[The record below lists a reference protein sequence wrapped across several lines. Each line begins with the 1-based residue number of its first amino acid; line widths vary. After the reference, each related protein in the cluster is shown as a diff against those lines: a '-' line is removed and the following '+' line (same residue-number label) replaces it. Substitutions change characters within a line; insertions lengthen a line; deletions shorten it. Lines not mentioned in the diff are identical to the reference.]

1 MSVRK
6 VKAIKMIPET
16 RTPPQ
21 PSTASLS
28 DPTPVPTTA
37 ACQEDDANL
46 AQCPTP
52 QLVATFE
59 TWIEKATSQQ
69 LQRLPHRNRLQSL
82 ETWIEKAASQQ
93 LQPGET
99 AQLLA
104 ESWNDELSWTSKIPL
119 SALITEWSLG
129 EASMSDRLVAAWIES
144 SDIHRLAKLA
154 DQLVTFS
161 ESTPPAN
168 PVLKLMTITAAL
180 LGIMRPQRARRLL
193 QQVQL
198 QRADVPDL
206 RELLAEAERWTLA
219 GLLLK
224 EAEPSH
230 RVFWNNRLRN
240 PNVDWNW
247 ETDEARNALRDLSP
261 EVASA
266 PSPVRVLFQ
275 AVIPNFWWELFA
287 DQSAHA
293 LPISDFKPPSTP
305 PVNARPVGSLVLG
318 SVIGGV
324 VGTGI
329 TFLWFT
335 GLIPQ
340 LLSGIGIQLPVT
352 TLPTSSHPQTIATLP
367 AASNT
372 PDRPPSIDSPIPT
385 APTQPSITPASSLT
399 YWRLQ
404 EIAVIRQDFP
414 AIERLHLTLRS
425 GTLDQALPIL
435 RGSSSIA
442 ETRSPSYQALL
453 KWAVLDPP
461 TQADVR
467 RAVIRLFSLTLP
479 TQQSFALMERLA
491 APGEPYAAEI
501 KQMASIL
508 LTAGRATLAEN
519 EQRQLSRIA
528 E

>member
-1 MSVRK
+1 
-6 VKAIKMIPET
+6 MIAET
-16 RTPPQ
+16 PTLQP
-21 PSTASLS
+21 PSTASFS
-28 DPTPVPTTA
+28 GPTPVLNTA
-37 ACQEDDANL
+37 VCQEDDATL
-46 AQCPTP
+46 AHCPTL
-52 QLVATFE
+52 QFVAT
-59 TWIEKATSQQ
+59 
-69 LQRLPHRNRLQSL
+69 L
-82 ETWIEKAASQQ
+82 ETWTEKAASQQ
-93 LQPGET
+93 LQPGDT

-104 ESWNDELSWTSKIPL
+104 ESWNDELSWTGKIPL
-119 SALITEWSLG
+119 SALISEWSLG
-129 EASMSDRLVAAWIES
+129 EALMSDRLVAAWIES

-161 ESTPPAN
+161 ESTSPAN

-198 QRADVPDL
+198 HRADVPDL
-206 RELLAEAERWTLA
+206 IELLAEAERWTLA
-219 GLLLK
+219 GLLLR
-224 EAEPSH
+224 ETEPNH

-247 ETDEARNALRDLSP
+247 ETDEARHALRDLSP
-261 EVASA
+261 EVATS
-266 PSPVRVLFQ
+266 PSPVRALFQ
-275 AVIPNFWWELFA
+275 EVIPNFWWELFA
-287 DQSAHA
+287 DQSAHP
-293 LPISDFKPPSTP
+293 LPMSDFKPSSNP
-305 PVNARPVGSLVLG
+305 PVNAGPVSSLVIG

-340 LLSGIGIQLPVT
+340 LLSETGIQLPVT
-352 TLPTSSHPQTIATLP
+352 SLTTLSHPQTITTPP
-367 AASNT
+367 AAPNT
-372 PDRPPSIDSPIPT
+372 PYRPPSLDSRNST
-385 APTQPSITPASSLT
+385 GSAQPSIAHASPLT
-399 YWRLQ
+399 SWRLQ

-442 ETRSPSYQALL
+442 ETHTPSYQALL

-461 TQADVR
+461 TQPDVR

-491 APGEPYAAEI
+491 APGEPHAAEI
-501 KQMASIL
+501 KQMASIM